1 MKRTFQILGFPLR
14 LAMGLFGAVIVAL
27 ALMISPDSESWYEMA
42 ESLYNFV
49 MGR

>member
-14 LAMGLFGAVIVAL
+14 LAMGLFGAVFVVL
-27 ALMISPDSESWYEMA
+27 ALMMSPDSELA

-49 MGR
+49 RGE

>member
-1 MKRTFQILGFPLR
+1 MKLAFQIIGFPLR
-14 LAMGLFGAVIVAL
+14 LAMGLFGGAIVAL